1 MGTDETEEVAGRLSG
16 KLQDFHNSL
25 PADEQA
31 LFQAILARAQE
42 DDVSGFAAGDRVRIQ
57 VADDA
62 YPGSER
68 PGIVEI
74 LF

>member
-1 MGTDETEEVAGRLSG
+1 MGTDEVAGRLSG
-16 KLQDFHNSL
+16 KLQDFYDSL

-31 LFQAILARAQE
+31 LLQAILARAQE
-42 DDVSGFAAGDRVRIQ
+42 DDVSGFSAGDRVRIQ

-62 YPGSER
+62 YPGAER